1 MLRKRRHILTLLFCL
16 LALTASAAPIDV
28 EEAQKIAENFFNNLP
43 QARGRSLA
51 PRLKQLQPAMQ
62 ARSTADAPYYMFTPA
77 DGQGFVIVSGDDELP
92 EVVGYSYDSPADGGT
107 LPPALAAWLESFG
120 HYIKDVRSGHANLP
134 AARAE
139 EDKATIGPLLTTKWN
154 QDMPFNGLLAKD
166 YVTGCVATS
175 MAQIMK
181 HHEWPVQGEGVL
193 EWYGNLSG
201 EHERIDLSTYTYDWS
216 NMLDEYRIT
225 WDNDGNPVPDGY
237 NETQA
242 AAVATLMRDCGYAVD
257 MSYST
262 GGSGAV
268 TAKAVGALFEHFKY
282 SPGMQFRQ
290 RNVYSKETWTRMIR
304 AELEAGR
311 PVNYSGTS
319 TGDNVGHSFV
329 CDGIDGNDLLHINWG
344 WGGMFDGF
352 FDMDVMAP
360 EGSGIGGGS
369 GGYIR
374 NQAIITGIRP
384 VTPEEAGQRPVDRLT
399 LSGMTLQLLHYSEL
413 SNSIRIKAYEIANN
427 STRTLPTNPAI
438 LWHATTQS
446 EERLQILRK
455 MGNMEV
461 GYFWDQPEM
470 NHSIYDSDFPVPGK
484 YPFTIV
490 NATDEAGTNYEPF
503 DTGDGESGGILT
515 VNADGTMSLQPANPE
530 ATPDVH
536 LAALRTEGK
545 VYAGIAFWMAVTLRN
560 EGLNTF
566 TQPLYTVA
574 IPEGTDESGITD
586 YADYIQWDFG
596 LGRGTID
603 VIYGKTAL
611 EVSAGCRGLE
621 AGKYKIHFCREVTLD
636 DGSTV
641 YHLIPE
647 DAPQVIEVVPM
658 PEYPVLV
665 MDERPLDIWED
676 EYMQESNVWFGAT
689 VWVHA
694 LSQDYTG
701 KLEIWALKEGADP
714 SEEILVFSPEENF
727 VINIYTSYLEYYY
740 GNTDAFFNME
750 EGTYTAYL
758 KYEVNG
764 EMQRIEGD
772 YNQDTFRVIPSDKP
786 QLYLAAPLVVNGGE
800 AVPMG
805 STVEVEAKIA
815 ARNAFSGIVTLYS
828 SGEAPYYAA
837 ALYSSDAHVSLAA
850 GEVKDVTF
858 RCQAGSPGYGLTA
871 GRYQAEMMFLDDNR
885 EYSGNVQPGDYEASL
900 WFSVTEAIGNLFT
913 VVDYPTFNGGFNT
926 YAGQSGTI
934 RLKIYADAAVDATFG
949 IHAYEYNAPNIP
961 VLQVTE
967 QAAHFEAGETR
978 AIELPYVCP
987 EGTANGSYYYEVY
1000 ARPNSQEAMQIL
1012 FTNAFDVTDAADVE
1026 APSSAANG
1034 CRLAALEGAFR
1045 LEGLADRSCVEV
1057 FSASGTLLFR
1067 QTADDAAMLI
1077 PMAKAGRGV
1086 YLVRVTAP
1094 DGTTTL
1100 LKAVLQ

>member
-1 MLRKRRHILTLLFCL
+1 MLRKQTFALTLFLCF
-16 LALTASAAPIDV
+16 LALTANAAPIDV
-28 EEAQKIAENFFNNLP
+28 KEAQEIAENFFKNLP
-43 QARGRSLA
+43 QARGKSMV
-51 PRLKQLQPAMQ
+51 PRLQPLQPLQRMRQ
-62 ARSTADAPYYMFTPA
+62 AGDAPYYVFAPA
-77 DGQGFVIVSGDDELP
+77 DGKGFVIISGDDELP
-92 EVVGYSYDSPADGGT
+92 EVVGYSYNSPADGGT
-107 LPPALAAWLESFG
+107 FPPALAAWLESFG
-120 HYIKDVRSGHANLP
+120 HYIEDVRNGHANLP

-139 EDKATIGPLLTTKWN
+139 EGKATIGPLLTTKWN
-154 QDMPFNGLLAKD
+154 QDMPFNGLLAND

-175 MAQIMK
+175 VAQIMK
-181 HHEWPVQGEGVL
+181 YHNWPVQGEGVL
-193 EWYGNLSG
+193 EWYGNFSG
-201 EHERIDLSTYTYDWS
+201 EHEVVDLSTYTYDWE
-216 NMLDEYRIT
+216 NMLDEYPVA
-225 WDNDGNPVPDGY
+225 WDEAGNPVPDGY

-262 GGSGAV
+262 EGSGAV

-290 RNVYSKETWTRMIR
+290 RNVYSKETWTAMIR

-344 WGGMFDGF
+344 WGGLFDGF

-360 EGSGIGGGS
+360 EGAGIGGGS
-369 GGYIR
+369 GGYVR

-384 VTPEEAGQRPVDRLT
+384 ITPEEEGQRPVDRLIF
-399 LSGMTLQLLHYSEL
+399 SGMTLQLLHYSGL
-413 SNSIRIKAYEIANN
+413 PYSIRIKAFEIANN
-427 STRTLPTNPAI
+427 STRTLPVNPAI
-438 LWHATTQS
+438 LWHATAQS

-455 MGNMEV
+455 MGDMQV
-461 GYFWDQPEM
+461 GYFWDEPEF
-470 NHSIYDSDFPVPGK
+470 NLSIYESDFHAPGE

-490 NATDEAGTNYEPF
+490 NATDESGTGYEPF
-503 DTGDGESGGILT
+503 DTGEGESGGILT

-536 LAALRTEGK
+536 LAALRTKGT
-545 VYAGIAFWMAVTLRN
+545 VYAGIGFWMTATLRN

-586 YADYIQWDFG
+586 YWDYIQWEAS
-596 LGRGTID
+596 LGRGVVD
-603 VIYGKTAL
+603 PIYGKTTL

-647 DAPQVIEVVPM
+647 DAPQVIEVVSM
-658 PEYPVLV
+658 PEHPVLV

-676 EYMQESNVWFGAT
+676 EYSQESNVWFGAT

-694 LSQDYTG
+694 LSQAYRG
-701 KLEIWALKEGADP
+701 KLEVWALREGAEP
-714 SEEILVFSPEENF
+714 SEEVLVFSPQEDLA
-727 VINIYTSYLEYYY
+727 INIYTEYLEYYY
-740 GNTDAFFNME
+740 GYTDAFFNLE

-786 QLYLAAPLVVNGGE
+786 QLCLAAPLVVNGGE

-815 ARNAFSGIVTLYS
+815 ARNAFSGTVTLYS

-850 GEVKDVTF
+850 GETTDVTF
-858 RCQAGSPGYGLTA
+858 RCQAGSPGSGLTA
-871 GRYQAEMMFLDDNR
+871 GNYQAEMTFLDENS
-885 EYSGNVQPGDYEASL
+885 EYSGGILPGDYGASL
-900 WFSVTEAIGNLFT
+900 WFAVTEATGNPFA
-913 VVDYPTFNGGFNT
+913 VAGYPTFDGGYGT
-926 YAGQSGTI
+926 YAGCSGTI
-934 RLKIYADAAVDATFG
+934 RFGIYADAAADATFG
-949 IHAYEYNAPNIP
+949 IHAYQYDEPGIP
-961 VLQVTE
+961 VLQVEE

-978 AIELPYVCP
+978 TLELPYTCP
-987 EGTANGSYYYEVY
+987 EGTANGLYYYEVY
-1000 ARPNSQEAMQIL
+1000 ARMNSQAAMQIL
-1012 FTNAFDVTDAADVE
+1012 FTNAFDVSEEAGVE
-1026 APSSAANG
+1026 APASAANG
-1034 CRLAALEGAFR
+1034 CRLAALDDAFL
-1045 LEGLADRSCVEV
+1045 LEGLAARSRVEV
-1057 FSASGTLLFR
+1057 FSLSGMRLF
-1067 QTADDAAMLI
+1067 QKTADDAAMLV

-1094 DGTTTL
+1094 DGTTAL
-1100 LKAVLQ
+1100 LKAVLR